1 MTEKEAKRDSF
12 HSRLGFILVSAGCAI
27 GIGNVWKFPYLCGQY
42 GGAAFI
48 LLYLIF
54 LLILG
59 IPVLLCEFALG
70 RGSRQSVARCFD
82 KLAPVGTR
90 WHYLKYIGICGV
102 ILLML
107 YYTTVTGWM
116 LYYCYL
122 HLAGTFVGAGVP
134 FIQQTFKDMLGQ
146 PGTMGFWTFI
156 SCLIGFV
163 VCYMG
168 LEKGIERITK
178 VMMTALLLL
187 MIVLAVHS
195 VFLPGAEK
203 GIAFYLVPNW
213 ASLEKI
219 GLGSVIYAAMSQ
231 AFFTLSAGNGA
242 MMIFASYM
250 GKDRSLPG
258 EAVTITALDT
268 FVALMSGFIIIPACF
283 AYGIQPDAGPSLI
296 FLTIPNLFTLMP
308 GGRIWG
314 SLFFVFLSF
323 AALSTVIAVMESIIA
338 CFRELFAWD
347 RPKAAKFTFAL
358 IAVGSIP
365 CVLGFNL
372 WSGFQPLGPGSTVLD
387 LEDFI
392 VSNNLLPLGGL
403 TFVLF
408 CTHKNGWAWNHF
420 LAEVNEGQGRNM
432 PSFWKGYLTYILPL
446 LLIGVYLKGYVDLFA
461 KQGGDVLT
469 KWLAFAF
476 LFLAWIFW
484 CAVGKGKKSAEIPAK

>member
-1 MTEKEAKRDSF
+1 MTNAEAKRDSF

-27 GIGNVWKFPYLCGQY
+27 GIGNVWKFPYLCGQF

-48 LLYLIF
+48 LLYLLF

-70 RGSRQSVARCFD
+70 RGSRRSVAQCFD
-82 KLAPVGTR
+82 TLAPSGTR
-90 WHYLKYIGICGV
+90 WHWLKGIGIAGVV
-102 ILLML
+102 ILLL

-122 HLAGTFVGAGVP
+122 HITGTFAGASLP
-134 FIQQTFKDMLGQ
+134 AIRNIFQEMLAQ

-156 SCLIGFV
+156 SCLLGFL

-203 GIAFYLVPNW
+203 GIAFYLVPDW
-213 ASLEKI
+213 DSLSQI
-219 GLGSVIYAAMSQ
+219 GWGSVIYAAMSQ

-250 GKDRSLPG
+250 GKDRSLSG
-258 EAVTITALDT
+258 EAITITALDT

-308 GGRIWG
+308 GGQLWG

-338 CFRELFAWD
+338 CFRELFGWD
-347 RPKAAKFTFAL
+347 RPKASRFTFLL
-358 IAVGSIP
+358 IALGSIP

-372 WSGFQPLGPGSTVLD
+372 WSNFQLLGPGSTVLD
-387 LEDFI
+387 FEDFI

-408 CTHKNGWAWNHF
+408 CTHKNGWGWENF
-420 LAEVNEGQGRNM
+420 LAEVNAGQGHNL
-432 PSFWKGYLTYILPL
+432 PNFWKGYLTYILPL
-446 LLIGVYLKGYVDLFA
+446 LLIGVYLKGYVDLFS
-461 KQGGDVLT
+461 KQGTATLT
-469 KWLAFAF
+469 QWLAVA
-476 LFLAWIFW
+476 LIFLAWIFW
-484 CAVGKGKKSAEIPAK
+484 CAVGKGKAQPGQIK